1 MCINN
6 NRYNQTNHTLQTN
19 HLFNDLPFMVMKIA
33 HWLICNTYEYE
44 AWKVI
49 VIKLIKFNGKHNI
62 NHIEEI
68 PSYMELRKRY
78 LKLFLCI
85 LIHTTFSASQFLLW
99 SLTYIITTKVTTQ
112 MQQTPYKYIPKLK
125 MCGNRSILH
134 FLFLVIP

>member
-49 VIKLIKFNGKHNI
+49 VIKLIKFTVNIRLTILKKYTTTGNYGKG
-62 NHIEEI
+62 
-68 PSYMELRKRY
+68 
-78 LKLFLCI
+78 
-85 LIHTTFSASQFLLW
+85 
-99 SLTYIITTKVTTQ
+99 TYNSFYV
-112 MQQTPYKYIPKLK
+112 
-125 MCGNRSILH
+125 S
-134 FLFLVIP
+134 